1 MSSAN
6 AWLAASLMPVCRRTA
21 SMPPRSTPG
30 CCPGS
35 IQDRRCW
42 VRQTKTASA
51 SIASASYPEDTEEG
65 ELELASGT
73 DFAQRLF
80 FGQPRSD
87 VENGLWFFDGMP
99 HRTIVLDRLRTPPA
113 TGHLTGE
120 TRKGG
125 RRHQCPVR
133 PDARRHDHVP
143 HPGDHAAGHSRSP
156 SEPSGKKS
164 GRRNPGVGAGAQGRA
179 TGTRSDRQFAQAL
192 PRFAGVLPARPR
204 LADLDMRGLQ
214 LGNVLLNAGL
224 QPVREEDEVAP
235 LNSYLRWL
243 PCVYDPGK
251 DKRQWYTQ
259 LMFAQHAANL
269 APVWGR
275 SQEQAIPASP
285 SSIAAA
291 ALSPSIR

>member
-35 IQDRRCW
+35 IRGPALLGPTDEDRERFY
-42 VRQTKTASA
+42 RL
-51 SIASASYPEDTEEG
+51 ASYPEDTEEG

-120 TRKGG
+120 TRKGATPSMPCST
-125 RRHQCPVR
+125 RCPKTR
-133 PDARRHDHVP
+133 P
-143 HPGDHAAGHSRSP
+143 
-156 SEPSGKKS
+156 
-164 GRRNPGVGAGAQGRA
+164 
-179 TGTRSDRQFAQAL
+179 
-192 PRFAGVLPARPR
+192 
-204 LADLDMRGLQ
+204 
-214 LGNVLLNAGL
+214 
-224 QPVREEDEVAP
+224 
-235 LNSYLRWL
+235 
-243 PCVYDPGK
+243 C
-251 DKRQWYTQ
+251 
-259 LMFAQHAANL
+259 
-269 APVWGR
+269 
-275 SQEQAIPASP
+275 ASP
-285 SSIAAA
+285 W
-291 ALSPSIR
+291 